1 VTIAVPNVFSQ
12 QIGHG
17 EIVMSLYDNG
27 RVRIRYEE
35 AGSGFPLLLVS
46 GGGLNSTIDG
56 LKRGVPFDAVEE
68 FKGEYRCIFSDMRNA
83 NGGESSGPL
92 DLDRPWDAYTDD
104 HIGVMDHL
112 GIDKFVVMG
121 FCIGGPLIWNLLKRA
136 PDRIVATVL
145 AQPSGFPAGAAQPLL
160 R

>member
-68 FKGEYRCIFSDMRNA
+68 FKGEFRCIFSDMRNA